1 MRTAMAAPPTSS
13 SIGSIS
19 RVISRSR
26 SASLMAAHVP
36 FRPARSTAAIAI
48 RAVRIDSRKA
58 AALQCPGPMSHGCY
72 VSHLAELAVLAM
84 FWNLFLGLVP
94 NRTGCYA
101 DLALIRR
108 SLLLHEFREPIEVL

>member
-1 MRTAMAAPPTSS
+1 
-13 SIGSIS
+13 
-19 RVISRSR
+19 
-26 SASLMAAHVP
+26 
-36 FRPARSTAAIAI
+36 
-48 RAVRIDSRKA
+48 
-58 AALQCPGPMSHGCY
+58 MSHGCY
-72 VSHLAELAVLAM
+72 VSHLAEIAVLAT